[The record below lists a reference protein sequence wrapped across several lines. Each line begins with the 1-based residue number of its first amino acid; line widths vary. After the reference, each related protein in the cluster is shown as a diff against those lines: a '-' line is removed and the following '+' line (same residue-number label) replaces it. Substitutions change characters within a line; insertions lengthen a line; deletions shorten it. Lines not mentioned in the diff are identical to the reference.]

1 MQIDS
6 LASDIESLGKEEEM
20 KQTIFTNISN
30 NLADMQKV
38 QDYVKMKDYMK
49 IVRRAIIVIE
59 DVISRQ
65 RARFSNNPKITTE
78 LDKQTHTLGELR
90 ILSRSYESAESKD
103 NLHQTLTDIR
113 NAINSFINSS
123 TNISNSKNFSLA
135 A

>member
-113 NAINSFINSS
+113 NAINRFINSS